1 MTQQIPQENAPK
13 KGLSGWAW
21 AGIGCGSVLLIGIVI
36 FVLLIGMCK
45 RAVTEFSN
53 DMNANPER
61 KSAEMIIG
69 FHPDYSVVSSNDET
83 KQMTIKEDKTGKEMT
98 FSYQDIAEGK
108 FAVTTSDGSAVS
120 FGAVDLTKVPAWV
133 VLPPDAKSTGG
144 FLNVVNDKN
153 AGVVVFTT
161 GLTAEEVKEFFN
173 KSWESWSTSSGSSSS
188 MTLNGVETVTLE
200 RKSATQEIS
209 VMVQASGGK
218 TTATVTYS
226 EK

>member
-21 AGIGCGSVLLIGIVI
+21 AGIGCGSVLLIGVVI

-98 FSYQDIAEGK
+98 FSYQDIADGK

-120 FGAVDLTKVPAWV
+120 FGAVDLSKVPAWV

-144 FLNVVNDKN
+144 FLNVVNGKN

-200 RKSATQEIS
+200 KKSATQEIS

>member
-1 MTQQIPQENAPK
+1 MTQQISQESSPK

-21 AGIGCGSVLLIGIVI
+21 AGIGCGSVLLIGV
-36 FVLLIGMCK
+36 VVVALLIGMCNK
-45 RAVTEFSN
+45 AVTNFTK

-83 KQMTIKEDKTGKEMT
+83 KQMTIREDKTGKEMT
-98 FSYQDIAEGK
+98 FSYQDIADGK
-108 FAVTTSDGSAVS
+108 FAVTSSDGSSVS
-120 FGAVDLTKVPAWV
+120 FGAVDLTKLPAWV
-133 VLPPDAKSTGG
+133 VLPSDAKSTGG
-144 FLNVVNDKN
+144 FLNVVNGKN
-153 AGVVVFTT
+153 SGVVVFTT
-161 GLTAEEVKEFFN
+161 AMTAEEVKDFFN
-173 KSWESWSTSSGSSSS
+173 KAWESWSTSSGSSSS

-200 RKSATQEIS
+200 KKSATQEIS

>member
-21 AGIGCGSVLLIGIVI
+21 AGIGCGSVLLIGVVI

-98 FSYQDIAEGK
+98 FSYQDIADGK

-120 FGAVDLTKVPAWV
+120 FGAVDLSKVPAWV

-144 FLNVVNDKN
+144 FLNVVNGKN

-161 GLTAEEVKEFFN
+161 GLTAEEVREFFN

-200 RKSATQEIS
+200 KKSATQEIS